1 MDTQSNKNFY
11 EEQIY
16 SISYENQKLTDEN
29 NSLKRTIDF
38 YQNELSKLKQMPYVI
53 CELTYKTRDRKAVVR
68 LSNQSSFLVEISNDC
83 DFENLEIGDRV
94 LCEQKSL
101 LLIGRIDMS
110 KSSKI
115 ENFIIVNK
123 DLKINWEDVG
133 GLKKEVLKV
142 REVLE
147 TPLTNPKAFKEI
159 GIEPPKGILLY
170 GPSGTGKTLIAKTLA
185 SQTNSTFIEL
195 VGSELVQKFIGDGAR
210 LVKELFKYA
219 RKKAPSIIFIDEIDA
234 IASRRIE
241 NGTSGEREVQRTFMQ
256 MLGEIDGFKPLDN
269 VKIIGAT
276 NRFDILDEALIR
288 PGRLERHIEI
298 KEPNEEGRLEI
309 LKIHTK
315 NMKIDKD
322 VNLVDISK
330 KTKNFSGAKLKAVTT
345 EAGYNAIR
353 ENRKKVFH
361 DDFLRA
367 VEEVKDTIDEYQNT
381 LINSYN

>member
-1 MDTQSNKNFY
+1 M
-11 EEQIY
+11 
-16 SISYENQKLTDEN
+16 
-29 NSLKRTIDF
+29 
-38 YQNELSKLKQMPYVI
+38 
-53 CELTYKTRDRKAVVR
+53 
-68 LSNQSSFLVEISNDC
+68 
-83 DFENLEIGDRV
+83 
-94 LCEQKSL
+94 
-101 LLIGRIDMS
+101 
-110 KSSKI
+110 
-115 ENFIIVNK
+115 
-123 DLKINWEDVG
+123 
-133 GLKKEVLKV
+133 
-142 REVLE
+142 
-147 TPLTNPKAFKEI
+147 
-159 GIEPPKGILLY
+159 
-170 GPSGTGKTLIAKTLA
+170 
-185 SQTNSTFIEL
+185 
-195 VGSELVQKFIGDGAR
+195 
-210 LVKELFKYA
+210 
-219 RKKAPSIIFIDEIDA
+219 
-234 IASRRIE
+234 
-241 NGTSGEREVQRTFMQ
+241 
-256 MLGEIDGFKPLDN
+256 DN